1 MYTRIPGI
9 FLNLILLI
17 IPNVN
22 VLKTFTEI
30 IKQKISI
37 EDSFFLKVVKQYEL
51 SNLEVRLVI
60 LIKTIISVN
69 LHNY

>member
-1 MYTRIPGI
+1 M
-9 FLNLILLI
+9 NLILLI

-22 VLKTFTEI
+22 VLTTFTEI

-69 LHNY
+69 MHNY

>member
-1 MYTRIPGI
+1 M
-9 FLNLILLI
+9 NLILLI

-51 SNLEVRLVI
+51 SNLEVRFVI

>member
-1 MYTRIPGI
+1 M
-9 FLNLILLI
+9 NLILLI

-22 VLKTFTEI
+22 VLTTFTEI